1 MKDTPRDF
9 WLVIVAMEKLA
20 IDEGVK
26 TKYCRPSMRKEDL
39 IEMGISEGEAEEMR
53 QTSKSHFLCE
63 ATTLPT

>member
-1 MKDTPRDF
+1 
-9 WLVIVAMEKLA
+9 MEKLA